1 MLPRMLSASTST
13 TSPATRLDRPGTA
26 ALAGVGD
33 ARRVL
38 LATDLSSA
46 SQAATD
52 EAIAI
57 ARRQHAHLT
66 VLSVVDPHLLRLPT
80 GRFLRRVD
88 QERARVEAGVQEVV
102 RRARAAGVPSTF
114 LVWEGDPSDVIL
126 EAAEAE
132 DVDLVVMGSHGRG
145 RLGRLLLG
153 STSAR
158 VSAESR
164 RQVLVVP
171 S

>member
-1 MLPRMLSASTST
+1 MPMLLADMAGPHPHQAPPSARID
-13 TSPATRLDRPGTA
+13 PIRH
-26 ALAGVGD
+26 
-33 ARRVL
+33 VL

-46 SQAATD
+46 SAAATE
-52 EAIAI
+52 EAISI
-57 ARRQHAHLT
+57 ARRTGAQLT
-66 VLSVVDPHLLRLPT
+66 ILSVVDPRLLRLPG

-88 QERARVEAGVQEVV
+88 QEQARIEAGVRELVA
-102 RRARAAGVPSTF
+102 RARSANVRTAF
-114 LVWEGDPSDVIL
+114 LVWHGDPSDAIL

-145 RLGRLLLG
+145 RLGRLVLG
-153 STSAR
+153 STSSR

-164 RQVLVVP
+164 RRVLVVQ